1 MTSAFKGGTSIR
13 RPVYPHLLRHG
24 FATWSLRGGMGTLQL
39 MQIMG
44 HTSPDMITNVY
55 RHLAPQDS
63 YDATLKLLR
72 GAED

>member
-1 MTSAFKGGTSIR
+1 LTSAFKGVRASAVG
-13 RPVYPHLLRHG
+13 YPHLLRHS